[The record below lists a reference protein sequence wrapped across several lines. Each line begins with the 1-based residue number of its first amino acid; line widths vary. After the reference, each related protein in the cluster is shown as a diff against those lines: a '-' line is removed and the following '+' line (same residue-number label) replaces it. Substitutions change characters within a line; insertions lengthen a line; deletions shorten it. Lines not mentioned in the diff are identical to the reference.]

1 MDPAVDSALADR
13 GALRPREGSLM
24 AAGPFDLGGL
34 TLRQLARRVWTGMS
48 EDTMWDTASSLAYY
62 FLLALFPLVISLI
75 SLLSV
80 MQATNLVTR
89 FMESLGE
96 VMPAGAF
103 SLLGGQVERTLS
115 RPRTGLL
122 TLGAL
127 GTLWAASSGVSS
139 LMGGL
144 NRAYDVTEDRG
155 FLGRRAVAIGL
166 TVALAFLTI
175 LGAVLL
181 MAGDRIS
188 WWIAGLVG
196 VAWLSIVG
204 TFVNYV
210 VGLGMMFLGLS
221 VIYTFGPNLKDRTW
235 KWASPG
241 ALVAVVLFVLSSTA
255 LSLYMRMST
264 SYNDVT
270 YGSLSAVI
278 VLMLWL
284 FNLGLAIA
292 AGAEVDSE
300 IAAAKAYGRA
310 VAPGPTAEPEPSS
323 PRQDGDRS
331 PKTAVTG

>member
-1 MDPAVDSALADR
+1 MT
-13 GALRPREGSLM
+13 
-24 AAGPFDLGGL
+24 AGPFDLGGL
-34 TLRQLARRVWTGMS
+34 TLRQLAKGVWTSMS

-80 MQATNLVTR
+80 LQATDLVTR

-96 VMPAGAF
+96 IMPAEAY
-103 SLLGGQVERTLS
+103 SLVVAQVERTLS

-127 GTLWAASSGVSS
+127 GTLWAASAGVSS

-144 NRAYDVTEDRG
+144 NRAFDVAEDRG

-166 TVALAFLTI
+166 TLALAFLTI

-188 WWIAGLVG
+188 WWIASLVG
-196 VAWLSIVG
+196 LAWLSTVG
-204 TFVNYV
+204 TIVNYA

-235 KWASPG
+235 RWASPG
-241 ALVAVVLFVLSSTA
+241 ALVAVGLFVLASTA
-255 LSLYMRMST
+255 LSVYMRYSG

-270 YGSLSAVI
+270 YGGLSAVI
-278 VLMLWL
+278 ILMLWL
-284 FNLGLAIA
+284 YNLGLAIA
-292 AGAEVDSE
+292 AGAEVDSV
-300 IAAAKAYGRA
+300 IAAAKASGRA
-310 VAPGPTAEPEPSS
+310 DAPGPTTELELEPRA
-323 PRQDGDRS
+323 PRKDGDRS
-331 PKTAVTG
+331 PKWPAE